1 MMSLRILLPAEVFVC
16 DEVTKVVAEAEN
28 GSFCL
33 LPHHVD
39 FTAALA
45 PGLFSYETADEKET
59 LLAMD
64 TGVLVKQGKYVLVSA
79 RNVFGGQDLGKLKQV
94 VEEQYQ
100 EIDDREKKARAAA
113 ARLEADLVR
122 RFMELNEN
130 E

>member
-1 MMSLRILLPAEVFVC
+1 MKLRVMLPSEVLLEAEV
-16 DEVTKVVAEAEN
+16 EKVVAEASN
-28 GSFCL
+28 GMFCL

-39 FTAALA
+39 FTAALS
-45 PGLFSYETADEKET
+45 PGLFSYQTMEGEDV

-64 TGVLVKQGKYVLVSA
+64 VGVLVKKGFDVIVSTRNAA
-79 RNVFGGQDLGKLKQV
+79 RGPDLGHLKQV

-100 EIDDREKKARAAA
+100 ELDEREKKARAAV

-122 RFMELNEN
+122 RFMEMKE